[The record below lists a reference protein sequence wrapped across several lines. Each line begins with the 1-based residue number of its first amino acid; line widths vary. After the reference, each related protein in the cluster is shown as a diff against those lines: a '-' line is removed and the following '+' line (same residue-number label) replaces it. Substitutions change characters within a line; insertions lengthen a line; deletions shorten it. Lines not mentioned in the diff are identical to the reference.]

1 MKSSEFAVIF
11 TGLDFAA
18 GIWHAARCDQEICVL
33 GPIYE
38 FLDSETPRAW
48 IDAAL
53 DNLDLLLLD
62 HKNCEYKAASN
73 AINLMA
79 KYQERAE
86 LINAMSRLAR
96 EELVHY
102 EQVLKII
109 ARRGIALRPISASR
123 YAAELRK
130 QVRRS
135 EPGMMTDILVI
146 SAFIE
151 ARSCERFAALAPHL
165 DAELG
170 KFYSGLLR
178 SEARH
183 FQNYLKLAE
192 LYGDKDDI
200 ARRIEVI
207 RPVEQSLIS
216 EPDPDFRFHSG
227 SPQI

>member
-1 MKSSEFAVIF
+1 MLTDIM
-11 TGLDFAA
+11 DF
-18 GIWHAARCDQEICVL
+18 L
-33 GPIYE
+33 G
-38 FLDSETPRAW
+38 SETPRAW
-48 IDAAL
+48 IDAAVAHP
-53 DNLDLLLLD
+53 DILLLD

-79 KYQERAE
+79 KYQEHEA

-109 ARRGIALRPISASR
+109 KARGITIKPLSAAR
-123 YAAELRK
+123 YASTLRTL
-130 QVRRS
+130 VRRS
-135 EPGMMTDILVI
+135 EPGMMTDILLI

-151 ARSCERFAALAPHL
+151 ARSCERFAAIAPHL

-183 FQNYLKLAE
+183 YQGYIKLAH
-192 LYGDKDDI
+192 LYGDADDI
-200 ARRIEVI
+200 AERIEVI
-207 RPVEQSLIS
+207 RPVEQALVAD
-216 EPDPDFRFHSG
+216 PDTDFRFHSG
-227 SPQI
+227 PPVSLQ

>member
-1 MKSSEFAVIF
+1 MLA
-11 TGLDFAA
+11 
-18 GIWHAARCDQEICVL
+18 
-33 GPIYE
+33 PIYD
-38 FLDSETPRAW
+38 FLGSETPRAW
-48 IDAAL
+48 TNAAL
-53 DNLDLLLLD
+53 DNLDLLLID

-79 KYQERAE
+79 KYQERVE

-109 ARRGIALRPISASR
+109 AKRGIVLRPISASR

-130 QVRRS
+130 LVRRS
-135 EPGMMTDILVI
+135 EPGMMTDILII

-151 ARSCERFAALAPHL
+151 ARSCERFAVLAPHL
-165 DAELG
+165 DDELG

-192 LYGDKDDI
+192 LYGHKDDI

-207 RPVEQSLIS
+207 RPVEQALIS
-216 EPDPDFRFHSG
+216 EPDTDFRFHSG
-227 SPQI
+227 PPAPPPVS

>member
-1 MKSSEFAVIF
+1 MRRVFGTDVGVFVEPGMLTDIV
-11 TGLDFAA
+11 DF
-18 GIWHAARCDQEICVL
+18 L
-33 GPIYE
+33 G
-38 FLDSETPRAW
+38 SETPRAW
-48 IDAAL
+48 IEAAVA
-53 DNLDLLLLD
+53 DPETLLID

-79 KYQERAE
+79 KYQEHVD

-109 ARRGIALRPISASR
+109 KARGITIRPLSAAR
-123 YAAELRK
+123 YASTLRTL
-130 QVRRS
+130 VRRS
-135 EPGMMTDILVI
+135 EPGMMTDILLI

-151 ARSCERFAALAPHL
+151 ARSCERFAAIAPHL

-183 FQNYLKLAE
+183 YQGYIKLAH
-192 LYGDKDDI
+192 LYGDADDI
-200 ARRIEVI
+200 AERIKVI
-207 RPVEQSLIS
+207 RPVEQALVAD
-216 EPDPDFRFHSG
+216 PDTDFRFHSG
-227 SPQI
+227 PPVHLQ